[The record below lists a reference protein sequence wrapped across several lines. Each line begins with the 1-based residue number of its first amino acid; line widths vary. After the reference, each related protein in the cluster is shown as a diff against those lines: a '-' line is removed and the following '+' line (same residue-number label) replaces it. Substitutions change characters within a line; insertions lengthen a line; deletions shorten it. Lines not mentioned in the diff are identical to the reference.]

1 MLTPPQCRA
10 ARALLDWSREQLAE
24 ASKVSLRTIVDFER
38 GARQPRE
45 VTIDALRTA
54 MERSG
59 VLFIADDEDSPAG
72 NGHGVRLMGE

>member
-38 GARQPRE
+38 GARQPRDI
-45 VTIDALRTA
+45 TLGSLRAALEA
-54 MERSG
+54 
-59 VLFIADDEDSPAG
+59 A
-72 NGHGVRLMGE
+72 GVRFMSAGEASDQGGDGVRHQR